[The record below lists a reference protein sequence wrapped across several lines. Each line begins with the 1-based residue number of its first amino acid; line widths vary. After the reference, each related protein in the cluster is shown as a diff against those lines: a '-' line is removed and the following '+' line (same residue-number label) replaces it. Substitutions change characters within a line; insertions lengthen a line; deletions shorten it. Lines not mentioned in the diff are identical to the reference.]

1 MIIVRYNV
9 LSETQYSSPRGTH
22 KFQVSFVSY
31 FYFVFLFFFP
41 SASRKPQAA
50 AGNVTLLV
58 SLIAVFRVSAASRVE
73 VRALGK
79 CLAQRPQ
86 AEQPAAECQMWSENW
101 GFWPGKDHNWN
112 WLHDGVRRYAVV
124 QGAWTP
130 AQLLRVYSGYWY
142 VVSRLHPR
150 WNCHSR
156 ASVSWKGLCSSAEA
170 NNRGMVFI
178 SPEVVFFLPLLCNLL
193 YNFAK
198 GSKITVFQFQ
208 CSIGGIMQMKM
219 GLVTLEW

>member
-1 MIIVRYNV
+1 MFCRPRR
-9 LSETQYSSPRGTH
+9 SSPRGTH

-86 AEQPAAECQMWSENW
+86 AEQPAAECQM
-101 GFWPGKDHNWN
+101 
-112 WLHDGVRRYAVV
+112 
-124 QGAWTP
+124 
-130 AQLLRVYSGYWY
+130 
-142 VVSRLHPR
+142 
-150 WNCHSR
+150 
-156 ASVSWKGLCSSAEA
+156 
-170 NNRGMVFI
+170 
-178 SPEVVFFLPLLCNLL
+178 
-193 YNFAK
+193 
-198 GSKITVFQFQ
+198 
-208 CSIGGIMQMKM
+208 
-219 GLVTLEW
+219 